1 MTTNRTSVYLAAL
14 LVPLVAMAVW
24 LIVELGWLGAV
35 VSALVGLGC
44 LTAYRKAGGN
54 LFAGTTAASSSE
66 LSTSGLPTADETVF
80 LAVSATVHWQAAK
93 AESYHADLA
102 RAFILEHAREV
113 TGKWRPSQHSLAQ
126 HELAARVAR
135 PSAVEAGELEVWA
148 TDLRLVLPE
157 AVEQHLAKMDEAHRD
172 GLLWEVSAANENR
185 IRSYLRDDALRTPAS
200 AIVWWLA
207 QHDGS
212 VERAVE
218 LAEVLTKLSQL
229 ANGGSDLLDGAVDVQ
244 QLIDAIE
251 KLERPA
257 RRPAAHNLAEAF
269 EQAAVPAVALALR
282 EKYNLP
288 TLRPI
293 ADTRPVPAADAEAEP
308 RSSRSVG

>member
-1 MTTNRTSVYLAAL
+1 MTIHRKSLSIAVAV
-14 LVPLVAMAVW
+14 VPLVAVAVW
-24 LIVELGWLGAV
+24 LIVELDWLGILLAAV
-35 VSALVGLGC
+35 LAIGC
-44 LTAYRKAGGN
+44 LAVYRRAGAQ
-54 LFAGTTAASSSE
+54 LFAGTTTSASSE

-80 LAVSATVHWQAAK
+80 LAVSATVHWQAVK

-102 RAFILEHAREV
+102 REFILQQAREV
-113 TGKWRPSQHSLAQ
+113 TGKWRPAQHSLAQ
-126 HELAARVAR
+126 HELAAKVGR
-135 PSAVEAGELEVWA
+135 PSTLDTGELEVWA

-157 AVEQHLAKMDEAHRD
+157 AVEQHLAKMDEAHRH
-172 GLLWEVSAANENR
+172 GLLWEVSAVNENR
-185 IRSYLRDDALRTPAS
+185 RRTYLRDDALRTPAS
-200 AIVWWLA
+200 AVVWWLA

-212 VERAVE
+212 VERAVD

-229 ANGGSDLLDGAVDVQ
+229 ANGGNESDGSAVDSQ

-251 KLERPA
+251 KLGQSA

-269 EQAAVPAVALALR
+269 DQAGVPAVALALR

-293 ADTRPVPAADAEAEP
+293 ADATPASAADAEGGA
-308 RSSRSVG
+308 RASRSVG